1 MGRRTRISRGRFG
14 ETPQFPQRPGGSK
27 SSTRCGFH
35 HARAIMMA
43 MTSTTAFA
51 KGQFAE
57 TPEFEQKL
65 DRLAEVAV
73 RVGLGLGPGQEL
85 VMTAPLEAILLAR
98 QITEQAYKA
107 GATLVTTLLSD
118 EPSALLRFRYGQNAS
133 FDTAPSWLYD
143 GMAQAYRSG
152 AARLAI
158 TGNDPSLLSKEDPE
172 KVGRVN
178 RATSKAYRP
187 ALELITRHE
196 INWTIV
202 ASATPAWAAAVFP
215 DLPQDEAL
223 SRLWNAIFAASRAD
237 RPNPVAAWKEHDANL
252 HARAD
257 WLNEKRYAALHF
269 RGPGTDL
276 RVGLARDH
284 LWLGGGTTAGNG
296 RYCIPNLPTEEVF
309 TTPHKDRVEGRVTS
323 TKPLSY
329 QGTMIE
335 EISVEFQAGQI
346 VEARAVRGNQ
356 VLQRMIETDEGA
368 RRLGE
373 VSLVPHSS
381 PIASSGLLFLNTLF
395 DENAACHIALGQA
408 YSTCLKNGDVLT
420 QEQLAARGANNSLIH
435 VDWMIGSNRIDVD
448 GISATGQSEPVMRAG
463 EWSLDLRS

>member
-1 MGRRTRISRGRFG
+1 
-14 ETPQFPQRPGGSK
+14 
-27 SSTRCGFH
+27 
-35 HARAIMMA
+35 
-43 MTSTTAFA
+43 MTTTTAFS
-51 KGQFAE
+51 KGQFAQ
-57 TPEFEQKL
+57 TPEFEKNL

-73 RVGLGLGPGQEL
+73 RAGLGLAPGQQV
-85 VMTAPLEAILLAR
+85 VMTATLDAVPLAR
-98 QITEQAYKA
+98 RITEHAYKA
-107 GATLVTTLLSD
+107 GATLVTTLFTD
-118 EPSALLRFRYGQNAS
+118 EESALLRFRYGPDAS
-133 FDTAPSWLYD
+133 FDAAASWLYE

-158 TGNDPSLLSKEDPE
+158 TGGDPSLLSKEDPE
-172 KVGRVN
+172 KVSRAN
-178 RATSKAYRP
+178 RSMSKAYRP
-187 ALELITRHE
+187 ALELITRHQ

-215 DLPQDEAL
+215 DLRKDEAL
-223 SRLWNAIFAASRAD
+223 ARLWSAIFAASRAD
-237 RPNPVAAWKEHDANL
+237 QIDSVAAWKKHDANL
-252 HARAD
+252 HARCS
-257 WLNEKRYAALHF
+257 WLNEKRYSALHF

-276 RVGLARDH
+276 RVGLSDGH

-296 RYCIPNLPTEEVF
+296 LYCIANMPTEEVF
-309 TTPHKDRVEGRVTS
+309 TTPHKDRVEGHVTS

-335 EISVEFQAGQI
+335 EISVRFEAGKI
-346 VEARAVRGNQ
+346 VEAHAARGNQ

-381 PIASSGLLFLNTLF
+381 PIASSGLLFMNTLF

-408 YSTCLKNGDVLT
+408 YSSCLKDGDSLGP
-420 QEQLAARGANNSLIH
+420 EQLASRGANTSLIH

-448 GISATGQSEPVMRAG
+448 GIRTAGDSEPVMRAG
-463 EWSLDLRS
+463 EWI